1 MRRFIY
7 FAIFILINSLY
18 IQVKGYP
25 IEIYRREE
33 FSPIIEVE
41 TLNSDSSDYDNAIAK
56 HIKETVKYDQDALE
70 SGILGREIVT
80 FTITKEGNVTNE
92 KIILEVHDR
101 LTKEVLIAV
110 KELNEWLPTQNFNI
124 KNDREFTVSV
134 LFTIENVTIDKNGV
148 YLVVDKDPYIP
159 HEDEFYTKLYKK
171 LKYPK
176 KARKEKIEG
185 VCVVECLIEADG
197 TVSNVILDEKNTPRP
212 LCPEIYQ
219 EAIRLAKKSKKWI
232 PAQYQGKN
240 VRSYGKLP
248 IIFELKKHK

>member
-92 KIILEVHDR
+92 KIIREGHDR

-124 KNDREFTVSV
+124 KNDRFTS
-134 LFTIENVTIDKNGV
+134 
-148 YLVVDKDPYIP
+148 
-159 HEDEFYTKLYKK
+159 
-171 LKYPK
+171 
-176 KARKEKIEG
+176 
-185 VCVVECLIEADG
+185 
-197 TVSNVILDEKNTPRP
+197 
-212 LCPEIYQ
+212 
-219 EAIRLAKKSKKWI
+219 WI
-232 PAQYQGKN
+232 CW
-240 VRSYGKLP
+240 
-248 IIFELKKHK
+248 I